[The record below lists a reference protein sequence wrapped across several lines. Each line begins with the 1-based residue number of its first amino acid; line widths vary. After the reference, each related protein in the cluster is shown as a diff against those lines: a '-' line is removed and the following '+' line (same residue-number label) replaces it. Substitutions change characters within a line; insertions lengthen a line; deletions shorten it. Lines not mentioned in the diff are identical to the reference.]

1 LRDNGFTHLANPDE
15 DDDRATQKFLARSQ
29 LLGDNHASDNAI
41 IMEITCINF
50 MCHTKLHVEFGPL
63 INFVVGMNGSGKS
76 AVLTAVTLCLGG
88 KAASTNRGAS
98 MKTLI
103 KTGQEQCILMVR
115 LKNEGSDAYQPDIFG
130 PSIIV
135 ERQFSRSGGSGYKLK
150 NDRGKIVSTKKADV
164 DDMIEYYQLMVDN
177 PMNVLTQDAA
187 KSFITSSTPVQKYK
201 FFVEGVQLEALDNDY
216 KLVADTMDQIASNLR
231 DSEDDIASLE
241 KQRDDAKR
249 KAEMIEERSGLRAK
263 AKLLQCQC
271 AWAQV
276 EVVEKALA
284 EKEAAVAKAKLDV
297 VTQEKRAEEEAQK
310 FEEANNNLERWKE
323 VQEQLEADAAPV
335 NEEYEKAKVAQKDIQ
350 TELVNFRTERDNVKI
365 NVKSYELKVRGYK
378 NDLHAEMKRLE
389 NLNGGAQARKLEEL
403 EQAKTTIV
411 GALAEME
418 QHKRDG
424 PQLDETRKAAGE
436 EFQRIEGLVEK
447 KREEIRNVNQEI
459 NTLGQKQVDP
469 MAGFDRRMPE
479 LIRKIN
485 NEQIFRER
493 PVGPIGL
500 HLKLLDPEWSHTVE
514 AMLGNTLTGFIVT
527 SKADQQILSGLKRQ
541 TSMDNVPILIGNHNH
556 IDISRFEPDKDIN
569 TILRVLE
576 IDNELV
582 RNQLIIGNSIEQC
595 LLIKQRQDGYDYMYG
610 PQGKPRNVK
619 MCFTK
624 HDTRRDAGH
633 RLSWMGGGTSQDIG
647 PVRYK
652 LGLRPRMRT
661 DVDKQIN
668 HQRGILVQLQRE
680 LRERESKRIQA
691 QQVFKDSEQAITS
704 HKRNFKI
711 LKDKIQRA
719 QARVEDL
726 ENEME
731 QDNSAENKVQGLES
745 SMKEAE
751 GDLKLYQETLGNVM
765 LAMEE
770 ANITSHTRKR
780 ELDAVKLRVDEHDFK
795 LKKAVD
801 KVRNNQHIRELALR
815 DKNAHIELIEV
826 SKNEALRAEKKRDME
841 AERVQEWAAQA
852 SHISLR
858 VNTPADRTPEDL
870 DAEFHALKNQIKE
883 FERKQGGTDKEINDH
898 YLNMNQKFIEVK
910 SHRAELEGLL
920 ELLRHSFAKRLDM
933 FRRFQQHI
941 SARSRINFQYLL
953 SERAFR
959 GILNIDHKS
968 KQLEVHV
975 EPDNTTKSG
984 KGRKTKTLSGGEK
997 SFSSICLLLALW
1009 EAMGAPLRCLD
1020 EYDVFMDDVN
1030 RDVSTKMIVSFTPL
1044 FMCLIHSDLYYVDQ
1058 CCPTVRWSSVYS
1070 HHS

>member
-1 LRDNGFTHLANPDE
+1 
-15 DDDRATQKFLARSQ
+15 

-41 IMEITCINF
+41 IMEITCVNF
-50 MCHTKLHVEFGPL
+50 MCHTRLHVEFGPL

-103 KTGQEQCILMVR
+103 KTGQEQAVLMVR
-115 LKNEGSDAYQPDIFG
+115 LKNEGSDAYQPDVFG

-135 ERQFSRSGGSGYKLK
+135 ERQFTRSGGSGYKLK
-150 NDRGKIVSTKKADV
+150 NDKGKTISSKKADV

-187 KSFITSSTPVQKYK
+187 KSFITASTPAQKYK

-216 KLVADTMDQIASNLR
+216 KLVADTVDQMASNLR
-231 DSEDDIASLE
+231 DSEDDLVSLVKE
-241 KQRDDAKR
+241 RDDAKR
-249 KAEMIEERSGLRAK
+249 KADMIEERSGLRAK

-276 EVVEKALA
+276 EVVEEALA
-284 EKEAAVAKAKLDV
+284 DKEEVLVEAKGAVI
-297 VTQEKRAEEEAQK
+297 TQEKRAEEEAQK
-310 FEEANNNLERWKE
+310 FEEANNTLERWKE
-323 VQEQLEADAAPV
+323 VQAQLEVDAAPV
-335 NEEYEKAKVAQKDIQ
+335 HEEHEKAKKAQKEIQ
-350 TELVNFRTERDNVKI
+350 AELSTFKSERDNVKQ
-365 NVKSYELKVRGYK
+365 NVKSYETKVQGYK
-378 NDLHAEMKRLE
+378 DDLRAEMKRLE
-389 NLNGGAQARKLEEL
+389 DLNGGAQARKLEEL
-403 EQAKTTIV
+403 EQARTAVDEAT
-411 GALAEME
+411 AEFE
-418 QHKRDG
+418 LHKRDG
-424 PQLDETRKAAGE
+424 PQLDETRKTADSE
-436 EFQRIEGLVEK
+436 YKSIEDLIKQKRVEI
-447 KREEIRNVNQEI
+447 ENVNQGI
-459 NTLGQKQVDP
+459 QNLGRRQVDP
-469 MAGFDRRMPE
+469 MAGFDSKMPQ
-479 LIRKIN
+479 LIRQIN
-485 NEQIFRER
+485 NEQCFRER

-500 HLKLLDPEWSHTVE
+500 HLKLLDPEWSYTLE
-514 AMLGNTLTGFIVT
+514 TMLGATLTGFIVT

-541 TSMDNVPILIGNHNH
+541 LGLDYVPVLIGNHNH
-556 IDISRFEPDKDIN
+556 IDVSRNEPDQNMN

-582 RNQLIIGNSIEQC
+582 RNQLIIGNAIEQC
-595 LLIKQRQDGYDYMYG
+595 LLIKRRQDGYDYMYS
-610 PQGKPRNVK
+610 PQGRPRNVK
-619 MCFTK
+619 MCFTQ

-633 RLSWMGGGTSQDIG
+633 RLSWVGGSTNQDIG

-652 LGLRPRMRT
+652 LRNKPRMRT

-668 HQRGILVQLQRE
+668 HQRGILDQLQRE
-680 LRERESKRIQA
+680 LKDLESKRLEA
-691 QQVFKDSEQAITS
+691 QRALRNSEQTVTS
-704 HKRNFKI
+704 HKRNFKV

-719 QARVEDL
+719 EARVEDL

-731 QDNSAENKVQGLES
+731 QDNSAENKVQGLENS
-745 SMKEAE
+745 LKEAE

-765 LAMEE
+765 LAIEE
-770 ANITSHTRKR
+770 ANKTSHTRKR
-780 ELDAVKLRVDEHDFK
+780 ELDAVKLRVEEHEHK
-795 LKKAVD
+795 LRKAVE
-801 KVRNNQHIRELALR
+801 KVRNTQQIRELALR
-815 DKNAHIELIEV
+815 DKNMHIELIEET
-826 SKNEALRAEKKRDME
+826 KAEALRAEKKRDME
-841 AERVQEWAAQA
+841 AVRVQEWAAQA
-852 SHISLR
+852 SVISLR
-858 VNTPADRTPEDL
+858 VNIPPNKTTEDL
-870 DAEFHALKNQIKE
+870 DSEFHALKNQIKE
-883 FERKQGGTDKEINDH
+883 FERKQGGTDKEINDQFLH
-898 YLNMNQKFIEVK
+898 ANQRYQEVK
-910 SHRAELEGLL
+910 SYRAEMEALL

-1030 RDVSTKMIVSFTPL
+1030 RDVSTKMIVSFIVP
-1044 FMCLIHSDLYYVDQ
+1044 S
-1058 CCPTVRWSSVYS
+1058 
-1070 HHS
+1070 